1 MMKQD
6 EGSIEFGAVIILFF
20 LSAILVSSAL
30 FVQASMIYFRKNSN
44 EQEEKAMA
52 DKLLREITS
61 SFQELTSYEYD
72 NIDNPV
78 LSYLRKKYADYD
90 IDFTDISSGFHLDFL
105 SDKELQ
111 DEKISKFLFLNDS
124 PSEFISFRNNN
135 GLTTDKTKWKG
146 FLKEQAMKACVSY
159 GWIHKSQ
166 IDSFA
171 FKVTS
176 TSHKTTELKSLFPL
190 VNEIPMINVNMVSPD
205 IITLLI
211 LRPSFKIEKSAEKAE
226 TLKNKLLQG
235 SVIISDLSS
244 YLEVPREHAIFAYL
258 GTKTAFWKIVFC
270 YRKGMYVEAVIAAIP
285 KQNGGIQEIIQY
297 KLIDRVI
304 RYER

>member
-1 MMKQD
+1 MKHD
-6 EGSIEFGAVIILFF
+6 EGAIEFGAVIILFF
-20 LSAILVSSAL
+20 LSAVLVSSAL
-30 FVQASMIYFRKNSN
+30 FVQASMIYFRKNSH
-44 EQEEKAMA
+44 EQEEKTMA
-52 DKLLREITS
+52 DKLLREIVS
-61 SFQELTSYEYD
+61 SFQQLTSYEYD
-72 NIDNPV
+72 TIDNPV
-78 LSYLRKKYADYD
+78 LLYLKNEYADYG
-90 IDFTDISSGFHLDFL
+90 IDFMDISSGYHLDFL

-111 DEKISKFLFLNDS
+111 DERLSKFLFLNDS
-124 PSEFISFRNNN
+124 PSEFISFRNNH
-135 GLTTDKTKWKG
+135 GLTTDKTMWKT
-146 FLKEQAMKACVSY
+146 FLKEKAIEACVSY

-171 FKVTS
+171 FKLTS
-176 TSHKTTELKSLFPL
+176 ASHKTTELSSLFPL
-190 VNEIPMINVNMVSPD
+190 VNEMPMINVNMVSPD
-205 IITLLI
+205 ITTLLI

-235 SVIISDLSS
+235 SVILSDLSS
-244 YLEVPREHAIFAYL
+244 YLEVPRDHAIFAYL

-285 KQNGGIQEIIQY
+285 KQDGGIQEIIQY